1 MGVKWAALLSS
12 AGVLLGSATV
22 SAQGPVPL
30 SGIQLDNVVPAYR
43 YDPSR
48 YQLRVAVEAVL
59 VADPDRVRNALLLE
73 DSEAGISGQQL
84 PGEEPEAR
92 CTPARRA
99 LLALAGR
106 SELAASE
113 ATPQQGPA
121 LMTSASPTRQAASAA
136 TSRRDQRLAAANPDP
151 AITGGSQPTAVGN
164 LGANTG
170 QARKSSVRPPAAPS
184 AGAAGKRAPASAV
197 ASRTPQVE
205 VPVRTVRSD
214 HHARPAG
221 ASAVRGA
228 PGANAA
234 DIAARVRS
242 EVNRTLSAVP
252 GGAIRLR

>member
-12 AGVLLGSATV
+12 VGVLLGSATV

-113 ATPQQGPA
+113 ATPPQGPA
-121 LMTSASPTRQAASAA
+121 SASPTGQAASAA
-136 TSRRDQRLAAANPDP
+136 ASRRDQRLAAANPDP
-151 AITGGSQPTAVGN
+151 AITGGSRPTAVGN
-164 LGANTG
+164 LGSNTG
-170 QARKSSVRPPAAPS
+170 QAGKSSSRPFAATS

-205 VPVRTVRSD
+205 VPARTVRSD
-214 HHARPAG
+214 NRARPSG
-221 ASAVRGA
+221 ASAARLGA
-228 PGANAA
+228 GANAA
-234 DIAARVRS
+234 DIVARVRS
-242 EVNRTLSAVP
+242 EVNRTLSAVQ
-252 GGAIRLR
+252 GGAFRLR